1 MTTERPGLKAKDILI
16 AAGVGVGL
24 TVASYL
30 LAVFAGWISAES
42 VNWFEVGA
50 TVLNYGSFYL
60 CVQQRRLYYLIGVA
74 GYVLFVVVYLQSNLL
89 ASAALSI
96 YLSFA
101 LIVGYFMWGRDSA
114 SLPVTRLSWR
124 WLPVYVAVTF
134 AAYLG
139 AVALFSAL
147 GGSFTFWDS
156 AILIFTLLAQFMLD
170 RKKIENWWVWIIGV
184 NGVGAI
190 LYFNTELYFIAIQQ
204 VLFGFFSVWG
214 FFEWRKSLT
223 QTQIQEVK

>member
-1 MTTERPGLKAKDILI
+1 MTMTTERPGLKAKDILI
-16 AAGVGVGL
+16 AAGVGIGL

-30 LAVFAGWISAES
+30 LAVFAGWISAEN

-170 RKKIENWWVWIIGV
+170 RKKIGTWYVWGAVNVIGV
-184 NGVGAI
+184 V
-190 LYFNTELYFIAIQQ
+190 LYFNSELYFIALQQ
-204 VLFGFFSVWG
+204 LLFGLANIYGWW
-214 FFEWRKSLT
+214 EWRKSLADKST
-223 QTQIQEVK
+223 